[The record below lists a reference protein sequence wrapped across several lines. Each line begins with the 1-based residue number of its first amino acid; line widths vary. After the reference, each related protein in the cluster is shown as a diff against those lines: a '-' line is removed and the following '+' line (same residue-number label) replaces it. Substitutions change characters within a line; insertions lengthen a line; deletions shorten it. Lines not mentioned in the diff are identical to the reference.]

1 MQRKGGAE
9 NYDKV
14 MELYNVRQFNHQAVP
29 LPTPPRSEDETVES
43 TVGVLFF
50 DELQLCRISYDI
62 ECRAQSPSL
71 PKTAGD
77 SSIWQRMLEFT
88 FIGMYS
94 SSDSLDHH
102 PMQSHQYYDSAGL
115 ASTPKT
121 SGIAGAKT
129 GTSSIDGSVRTSMSR
144 ESDRSEELSISNASD
159 METEWVEQD
168 EPGVYITIRALPGG
182 AKELRRVRFSR
193 ERFEETHARLW
204 WEENRARI
212 QEQYL

>member
-1 MQRKGGAE
+1 MA
-9 NYDKV
+9 
-14 MELYNVRQFNHQAVP
+14 
-29 LPTPPRSEDETVES
+29 
-43 TVGVLFF
+43 
-50 DELQLCRISYDI
+50 
-62 ECRAQSPSL
+62 
-71 PKTAGD
+71 
-77 SSIWQRMLEFT
+77 
-88 FIGMYS
+88 
-94 SSDSLDHH
+94 
-102 PMQSHQYYDSAGL
+102 
-115 ASTPKT
+115 

-144 ESDRSEELSISNASD
+144 ESEELSISNASD